1 MPQPKSKA
9 QIVKRLQ
16 AERRRLEQNLAG
28 LTADEMLLPG
38 AVGPWSVKDVLAH
51 LADWEARMPGWVAAS
66 RRGETVQTPEPGLT
80 WKQVDAVNQRI
91 YERHRDRPLDEVL
104 AYFRETHDEFMAMVE
119 TMPEEE
125 MLERGRYAFTGGSAV
140 YDWLTAYAAH
150 DLWGKTKL
158 RAWIKARSQH

>member
-9 QIVKRLQ
+9 QIVKRLH

-51 LADWEARMPGWVAAS
+51 LADWEARMPGWIAAA
-66 RRGETVQTPEPGLT
+66 RRGETVETPESGLT
-80 WKQVDAVNQRI
+80 WKQVDVVNQRI
-91 YERHRDRPLDEVL
+91 YERHRDRRLDEVL

-119 TMPEEE
+119 AMPEDEI
-125 MLERGRYAFTGGSAV
+125 LERGRYVFTGGSAV